1 MKSCLGSLLLLFA
14 LIALLA
20 TGGTIWYLSNTVK
33 FSRKDQAAETP
44 AAAAQPT
51 STPAVPSPA
60 PASPFGR
67 KQ

>member
-33 FSRKDQAAETP
+33 FTRKDQPAETP

-51 STPAVPSPA
+51 STPAPAPA

>member
-33 FSRKDQAAETP
+33 FTRKDQAAAP
-44 AAAAQPT
+44 AAVAQPA
-51 STPAVPSPA
+51 STPVVPSPA

>member
-33 FSRKDQAAETP
+33 FSRKDQATEAP
-44 AAAAQPT
+44 AATTQPT
-51 STPAVPSPA
+51 PPPAPTPT

-67 KQ
+67 KP

>member
-33 FSRKDQAAETP
+33 FTRKDQAPP
-44 AAAAQPT
+44 APVATEAT
-51 STPAVPSPA
+51 PA
-60 PASPFGR
+60 PAAPAPR
-67 KQ
+67 

>member
-20 TGGTIWYLSNTVK
+20 TGGTIWYLSKTAK
-33 FSRKDQAAETP
+33 FSRKDQATEAP
-44 AAAAQPT
+44 AATTQPA
-51 STPAVPSPA
+51 STPAPA
-60 PASPFGR
+60 PAPATPFGR